1 MGLLGD
7 PGDTPHVIPGNPD
20 KSMLGGEGSPSL
32 GNFSVPGNPDPGAV
46 MPGDPGWPGD
56 SPEFCSPGNPDAA
69 AVKSMFRGGSD
80 ALTMDGRVGGG

>member
-1 MGLLGD
+1 MSPLGD

-20 KSMLGGEGSPSL
+20 KGMLGGDNSP
-32 GNFSVPGNPDPGAV
+32 GDTPFAVAGNPGKDQV

-56 SPEFCSPGNPDAA
+56 SPEFCSPGNPDATE
-69 AVKSMFRGGSD
+69 VKSMFRGGSD